1 MKYLIV
7 TQLILNFFFLFYYR
21 KISNI
26 FNLFDHPDGLRK
38 VHSSPVPIL
47 GFLIL
52 FLNLSIF
59 FVWNFFFQENNY
71 IEILH
76 LKSNKHIFIFFL
88 CLLSIMC
95 LGIYDDKFTVA
106 PNIKLLLSTL
116 IIYSAIS
123 VDAGLQIGLIKFS
136 FTDYNIVL
144 GNTSIL
150 FTTLC
155 VKRER
160 TNEM

>member
-71 IEILH
+71 IEIL
-76 LKSNKHIFIFFL
+76 
-88 CLLSIMC
+88 
-95 LGIYDDKFTVA
+95 
-106 PNIKLLLSTL
+106 L
-116 IIYSAIS
+116 ILMKIN
-123 VDAGLQIGLIKFS
+123 DQK
-136 FTDYNIVL
+136 
-144 GNTSIL
+144 
-150 FTTLC
+150 
-155 VKRER
+155 
-160 TNEM
+160 